1 MCGRNRKG
9 EGKLNTPLSSSP
21 HPGKM
26 SPPPEGKSL
35 IQRPGELPS
44 AGHASGRPSGLRAAG
59 GGPSAKATEI
69 SVFVLFRVFFFFGL
83 SLHSY
88 QVSRLLKHL
97 LQTYWGLGSPGTSTE
112 NHTEEGEVTLPP
124 GGAYLRGSR
133 PWVTPGALP

>member
-1 MCGRNRKG
+1 MQGM
-9 EGKLNTPLSSSP
+9 L
-21 HPGKM
+21 
-26 SPPPEGKSL
+26 
-35 IQRPGELPS
+35 Q
-44 AGHASGRPSGLRAAG
+44 
-59 GGPSAKATEI
+59 GGPQGFGLQEGAPQPKPRRYLCLYS
-69 SVFVLFRVFFFFGL
+69 FGFFFFGL

-97 LQTYWGLGSPGTSTE
+97 LQTYWGLGSPGTSME